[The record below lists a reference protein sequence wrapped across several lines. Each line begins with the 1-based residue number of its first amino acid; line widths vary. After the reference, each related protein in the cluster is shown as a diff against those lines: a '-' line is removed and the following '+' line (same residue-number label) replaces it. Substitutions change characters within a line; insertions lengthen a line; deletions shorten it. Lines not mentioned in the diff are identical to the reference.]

1 MPSNLAF
8 DNIHIF
14 GDEKILTVTEL
25 SLAIKGQIE
34 DNFSSLKL
42 QGEVSGIKH
51 HTSGH
56 TYLSLKDND
65 SVINAICWR
74 GTKLGIALEDGME
87 IVVKGRVTSYPARS
101 QYQFIIEEANIAG
114 EGALLKL
121 LNERKKLFAS
131 MGYFDNKRPLP
142 KFPRLIGIV
151 TSKTG
156 AVLQDMRHRL
166 EDRYPFCHVVV
177 WPTNVQGTGAAEQ
190 IASAVRGFNFMT
202 EKRPDVLIVARG
214 GGSIEDLWPFNEEAV
229 VKAVFESKIPV
240 ISAIGHETDTTLIDY
255 ASDLRAPTPTA
266 AIELAT
272 PVLSEVKLQI
282 SDNVNRMKHSMMR
295 IIREQA
301 TRVSAT
307 TRYLASSQAY
317 IIAITQKFDDK
328 IERLSMAI
336 DNFIKTEILRLK
348 TKKLISLSYFLTM
361 KKQRFENCSNMLT
374 KEFKS
379 LCLRYEDRL
388 SSVSNKLGN
397 LDNYIQ
403 LKRRDFEICSNS
415 YDKLIRTY
423 LSRYLDKFQSLVIR
437 LEQASFMKILE
448 KGFCFITDQ
457 SGKTIETKSDF
468 ETARSNDLTVHFKDG
483 SSKI

>member
-1 MPSNLAF
+1 MRTPDLLRLRMPSNLAF

-25 SLAIKGQIE
+25 SLAIKDQIE
-34 DNFSSLKL
+34 ENFKSLKL
-42 QGEVSGIKH
+42 QGEVSGIKYH
-51 HTSGH
+51 SSGH

-74 GTKLGIALEDGME
+74 GTRLGITLEDGME

-131 MGYFDNKRPLP
+131 MGYFENHRPLP
-142 KFPRLIGIV
+142 KFPKIIGIV

-177 WPTNVQGTGAAEQ
+177 WPTNVQGTDAAEK
-190 IASAVRGFNFMT
+190 IALAVRGFNFMT
-202 EKRPDVLIVARG
+202 EKRPDILIVARG

-229 VKAVFESKIPV
+229 VKAVFESRIPV

-255 ASDLRAPTPTA
+255 AADLRAPTPTA

-282 SDNVNRMKHSMMR
+282 SDNINRMKCSMLR
-295 IIREQA
+295 IIKEKNI
-301 TRVSAT
+301 RVSAT
-307 TRYLASSQAY
+307 ARYLASSQSF

-328 IERLSMAI
+328 AERLGIAI
-336 DNFIKTEILRLK
+336 ENFINMKTLK
-348 TKKLISLSYFLTM
+348 LSSQRITNLDHFISL
-361 KKQRFENCSNMLT
+361 KKQQFETQAISFGKLVKNYL
-374 KEFKS
+374 
-379 LCLRYEDRL
+379 LRYFEKFETF
-388 SSVSNKLGN
+388 SN
-397 LDNYIQ
+397 
-403 LKRRDFEICSNS
+403 
-415 YDKLIRTY
+415 
-423 LSRYLDKFQSLVIR
+423 R
-437 LEQASFMKILE
+437 LEQASFKKILE

-457 SGKTIETKSDF
+457 FGKTIETKSDF
-468 ETARSNDLTVHFKDG
+468 ETAKSNNLTVHFQDG

>member
-1 MPSNLAF
+1 MRTPDLLRLRMPSNLAF

-25 SLAIKGQIE
+25 SLAIKDQIE
-34 DNFSSLKL
+34 ENFKSLKL
-42 QGEVSGIKH
+42 QGEVSGIKYH
-51 HTSGH
+51 SSGH

-74 GTKLGIALEDGME
+74 GTRLGITLEDGME

-131 MGYFDNKRPLP
+131 MGYFENHRPLP
-142 KFPRLIGIV
+142 KFPKIIGIV

-177 WPTNVQGTGAAEQ
+177 WPTNVQGTDAAEK
-190 IASAVRGFNFMT
+190 IALAVRGFNFMT
-202 EKRPDVLIVARG
+202 EKRPDILIVARG

-229 VKAVFESKIPV
+229 VKAVFESRIPV

-255 ASDLRAPTPTA
+255 AADLRAPTPTA

-282 SDNVNRMKHSMMR
+282 SDNINRMKHSMLR
-295 IIREQA
+295 IINEQNS
-301 TRVSAT
+301 RVSAT
-307 TRYLASSQAY
+307 ARYLASSQSF

-328 IERLSMAI
+328 AERLGIAI
-336 DNFIKTEILRLK
+336 ENFINMKTLK
-348 TKKLISLSYFLTM
+348 LSSQRITNLDHFISL
-361 KKQRFENCSNMLT
+361 KKQQFETQAISFGKLVKNYL
-374 KEFKS
+374 
-379 LCLRYEDRL
+379 LRYFEKFETF
-388 SSVSNKLGN
+388 SN
-397 LDNYIQ
+397 
-403 LKRRDFEICSNS
+403 
-415 YDKLIRTY
+415 
-423 LSRYLDKFQSLVIR
+423 R
-437 LEQASFMKILE
+437 LEQASFKKILE

-457 SGKTIETKSDF
+457 FGKTIETKSDF
-468 ETARSNDLTVHFKDG
+468 ETAKSNNLTVHFQDG